1 MRADRLLAL
10 LMILQTR
17 GRVTADRLAA
27 ELEVSVRTIYRDIE
41 ALSTAGVP
49 VYADRGPGGGCTLLD
64 SYRTTLTGLSE
75 DEARA
80 LFMLSIPTPLAK
92 LGVTENLRGAL
103 LKLNA
108 ALPASRMQAA
118 LRTRQRIHL
127 DPQMWHQQEE
137 DPLPHLQTLHQA
149 VWEDRVVLLTYRR
162 IFETD
167 IQRQVEPYAL
177 VAKGTIWYLVYRLP
191 EGDWRALRVSAIQD
205 VQLSPHTFTRQADFD
220 LPAFW
225 AALVSAQESHPFV
238 FEAVVRAAPQLMP
251 WLAAAFRAQDRQRIT
266 AVGSAD
272 DRGWVRLT
280 LRYESF
286 EAARAH
292 LLGLGGAVEVLEPLP
307 LRLSVLDY
315 ARQVVAV
322 YQNTAVQ

>member
-49 VYADRGPGGGCTLLD
+49 VYADRGPGGGCALLD

-80 LFMLSIPTPLAK
+80 LFMLTIPTPLAK
-92 LGVTENLRGAL
+92 LGVTADLRAAL
-103 LKLNA
+103 LKLHA

-118 LRTRQRIHL
+118 ERTRQRIHL
-127 DPQMWHQQEE
+127 DPQAWHQPEE
-137 DPLPHLQTLHQA
+137 PLPHLQTLHQA
-149 VWEDRVVLLTYRR
+149 VWEDRAVLLTYRR

-167 IQRQVEPYAL
+167 IRRRVEPYAL
-177 VAKGTIWYLVYRLP
+177 AAKGNIWYLVYRLP
-191 EGDWRALRVSAIQD
+191 AGDWRVLRVSAVQE
-205 VQLSPHTFTRQADFD
+205 VQLLAETFTRQAEFD
-220 LPAFW
+220 LPALW
-225 AALVSAQESHPFV
+225 AAWAAAQESHPFV
-238 FEAVVRAAPQLMP
+238 YEAVVRVAPQLMP
-251 WLAAAFRAQDRQRIT
+251 WLAVAFRAQDRQQV
-266 AVGSAD
+266 AEVGAAD
-272 DRGWVRLT
+272 ERGWVRLA

-292 LLGLGGAVEVLEPLP
+292 LLGLGGAVEVLAPLP
-307 LRLSVLDY
+307 LRLGVLDY

-322 YQNTAVQ
+322 YTRAVD